1 MKHVKKFADSQSI
14 EDAYVNKE
22 IKKPFMV
29 WVTGDDTVKY
39 SDSILSVKINIVG
52 YAGRYD
58 YNWNNG
64 QDLEALL
71 LKKGDNLF
79 LHSASFGGNSYSW
92 DVDINDEQSCE
103 SYVWTGGQSGRLDI
117 SIYNIQS
124 NIDIMISAIF
134 K

>member
-1 MKHVKKFADSQSI
+1 MEHVKKFADSQSI

-39 SDSILSVKINIVG
+39 SDSILSVKITKGG
-52 YAGRYD
+52 YAGNYD

-71 LKKGDNLF
+71 LKKGDDIF
-79 LHSASFGGNSYSW
+79 LHSASFGTNNYDWS
-92 DVDINDEQSCE
+92 ININKQSCE
-103 SYVWTGGQSGRLDI
+103 RYEWTGGRSGRLDI

-124 NIDIMISAIF
+124 DINIMISAIF

>member
-14 EDAYVNKE
+14 KDAYVNKE

-29 WVTGDDTVKY
+29 WVTGNDTVKY
-39 SDSILSVKINIVG
+39 SDSILSVKITKG
-52 YAGRYD
+52 DYAGAYD
-58 YNWNNG
+58 YDWNNG

-71 LKKGDNLF
+71 LKKGDDIF
-79 LHSASFGGNSYSW
+79 LHSAYFGGNQYDWS
-92 DVDINDEQSCE
+92 VNINEQSCE
-103 SYVWTGGQSGRLDI
+103 NFEWTGGRSGRLDI

-124 NIDIMISAIF
+124 DIDIAIYAIF

>member
-1 MKHVKKFADSQSI
+1 MEHVKKFADSQSI

-64 QDLEALL
+64 QIYSFIQLALDPIIIHGL
-71 LKKGDNLF
+71 L
-79 LHSASFGGNSYSW
+79 
-92 DVDINDEQSCE
+92 I
-103 SYVWTGGQSGRLDI
+103 
-117 SIYNIQS
+117 
-124 NIDIMISAIF
+124 
-134 K
+134 

>member
-39 SDSILSVKINIVG
+39 SDSILSVKTCKDG
-52 YAGRYD
+52 YAENYD
-58 YNWNNG
+58 YIWNNG
-64 QDLEALL
+64 QDLESLL

-79 LHSASFGGNSYSW
+79 LHSANFGANNYSW
-92 DVDINDEQSCE
+92 GVNINEQSYE
-103 SYVWTGGQSGRLDI
+103 NFEWTGGKSGRLDI

-124 NIDIMISAIF
+124 NIYITIIAIF

>member
-1 MKHVKKFADSQSI
+1 MEHVKKFADSQSI

-39 SDSILSVKINIVG
+39 SDSILSVKVTKG
-52 YAGRYD
+52 SYAGNYD
-58 YNWNNG
+58 YIWNNG
-64 QDLEALL
+64 QDLESLF

-79 LHSASFGGNSYSW
+79 LHSASFGSNSYQW
-92 DVDINDEQSCE
+92 FVNINQQCCE
-103 SYVWTGGQSGRLDI
+103 SYVWTGGRSGRLDI
-117 SIYNIQS
+117 SIYNIKS
-124 NIDIMISAIF
+124 DINIMISAIF

>member
-1 MKHVKKFADSQSI
+1 MKHVKKYTDSQSI

-39 SDSILSVKINIVG
+39 SDFILSVKIQANG
-52 YAGRYD
+52 YAAQYNYD
-58 YNWNNG
+58 WNNN
-64 QDLEALL
+64 QDLNSLL
-71 LKKGDNLF
+71 LKKGDNIF
-79 LHSASFGGNSYSW
+79 LHSANFGGNNWSW
-92 DVDINDEQSCE
+92 SVNINEQSCE
-103 SYVWTGGQSGRLDI
+103 NFEWTGGTSGRLDI

-124 NIDIMISAIF
+124 NINVEIDGSF

>member
-79 LHSASFGGNSYSW
+79 LHSASFGANRYSW
-92 DVDINDEQSCE
+92 GVDINEQSCE
-103 SYVWTGGQSGRLDI
+103 SYEWTGGASGRFDI

-124 NIDIMISAIF
+124 DIDITLSAIF

>member
-1 MKHVKKFADSQSI
+1 MEHVKKFADSQSI

-39 SDSILSVKINIVG
+39 SDSILSVKINKSG
-52 YAGRYD
+52 YAGNYN

-64 QDLEALL
+64 QDLETLL

-79 LHSASFGGNSYSW
+79 LHSASFGSNPYSW
-92 DVDINDEQSCE
+92 TVNINKQCCE
-103 SYVWTGGQSGRLDI
+103 RSEYTGGSSGRLDI
-117 SIYNIQS
+117 SIYNIKS
-124 NIDIMISAIF
+124 NINIMIDAIF

>member
-1 MKHVKKFADSQSI
+1 MEHVKKFADSQSI

-64 QDLEALL
+64 QELEALL

-79 LHSASFGGNSYSW
+79 LHSASFGSNYYSW
-92 DVDINDEQSCE
+92 TVDINEQSCE
-103 SYVWTGGQSGRLDI
+103 SFEQTGGSSGRLDI

-124 NIDIMISAIF
+124 DIDITITAIF